1 MKQVF
6 VQKIVDGK
14 PKGRKRKLQIAQ
26 GEIVFDLMEK
36 SSEILDFP
44 EDSRLIVQCDDKIL
58 DEKDSLNDI
67 DDHTTFMVSE
77 ELEQENII
85 ITRRGLNNN
94 ADKLTRTL
102 FLRQKGMEKK
112 VEMPLE
118 AMIFDVKER
127 ARQLFTINQE
137 QEFSVLDDNKVDLP
151 LGKKINDIP
160 DFSTLTLLE
169 KDSQEEIQMDETVT
183 LPMPEEKL
191 LPRQWTEKEVEELL
205 VLKQKVN
212 DTKLLIFS
220 HSYFNKVLNFYEEKG
235 WLPNGVSIEI
245 VDYEDSKGT
254 RFERNEEKVEH
265 TSTSDE
271 ASRSGSLTSSSGS
284 ELEGFDLIF
293 GDHQNQETFESVE
306 SWTCYHHFKKF
317 NIKFVLQEGIVKTAR
332 KIMTE
337 ESSIE
342 R

>member
-1 MKQVF
+1 MSLELAWREL
-6 VQKIVDGK
+6 
-14 PKGRKRKLQIAQ
+14 KG
-26 GEIVFDLMEK
+26 
-36 SSEILDFP
+36 SSE
-44 EDSRLIVQCDDKIL
+44 KIT
-58 DEKDSLNDI
+58 DSLS
-67 DDHTTFMVSE
+67 F
-77 ELEQENII
+77 ELQKWFSSQNW
-85 ITRRGLNNN
+85 
-94 ADKLTRTL
+94 
-102 FLRQKGMEKK
+102 FLSTCELHFAPAGSLQ
-112 VEMPLE
+112 L
-118 AMIFDVKER
+118 R
-127 ARQLFTINQE
+127 AVLACSRQLGA
-137 QEFSVLDDNKVDLP
+137 L
-151 LGKKINDIP
+151 
-160 DFSTLTLLE
+160 
-169 KDSQEEIQMDETVT
+169 
-183 LPMPEEKL
+183 
-191 LPRQWTEKEVEELL
+191 
-205 VLKQKVN
+205 N

-293 GDHQNQETFESVE
+293 GDNQNQETFRSVE